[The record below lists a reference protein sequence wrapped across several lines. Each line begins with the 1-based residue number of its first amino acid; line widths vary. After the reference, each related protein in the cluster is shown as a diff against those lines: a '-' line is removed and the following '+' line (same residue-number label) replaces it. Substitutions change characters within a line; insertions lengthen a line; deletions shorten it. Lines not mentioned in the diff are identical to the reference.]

1 MVRSFIGF
9 FGWIGR
15 KEKGAKKARA
25 RGLYSIALLCVLLF
39 CGSQELFG
47 VDRFPRPEFETDYQL
62 PGFTIPQP
70 RSGFYEYLDVA
81 VLAACL
87 AVATYLALKRRSR
100 AGIFML
106 MLFSL
111 FYFGFW
117 RKGCVCP
124 IGAIQNIAL
133 VFFDR
138 SYKIPLTVVAFFVLP
153 LVVTLFFGRTF
164 CAAVCP
170 LGAIQDVFVLQPVK
184 LPSWVAQ
191 PLGLIPYVYL
201 GLAVL
206 FVATGSGFLIC
217 RFDPFVGLFRVSARF
232 GMLVFGAGLLV
243 LGIFVARPY
252 CRFLCPYGVLLR
264 WMSRFSRWHVRISP
278 EDCIECR
285 LCEDSCPFGAIEA
298 PTPERVPE
306 STRTGVRR
314 LFLLLVILPVLVV
327 GGGFVG
333 SNLDRRL
340 SRLNR
345 TVLLA
350 EQVIRE
356 DSGLTRETTLDSRTF
371 RETGKSLS
379 ELYGEAL
386 TIRER
391 FSRGGLIFGG
401 FLGIVLALKLL
412 ELSIRRKRD
421 SYEPNRASC
430 LSCGR
435 CFERCAKEQA
445 RRKGVRLNR
454 RAGILPFF

>member
-1 MVRSFIGF
+1 MVRTFIGF
-9 FGWIGR
+9 VDKFGKKGKGIEKVGIRGR
-15 KEKGAKKARA
+15 YIIIF
-25 RGLYSIALLCVLLF
+25 LSLLLF
-39 CGSQELFG
+39 TGSGQVFG

-81 VLAACL
+81 VLVACL
-87 AVATYLALKRRSR
+87 AGATYLALKRRTR
-100 AGIFML
+100 AGIFLL

-124 IGAIQNIAL
+124 IGSIQNIAL
-133 VFFDR
+133 VFFDP
-138 SYKIPLTVVAFFVLP
+138 SYKIPLIVVAFFVLP
-153 LVVTLFFGRTF
+153 LVFTLFFGRTF

-191 PLGLIPYVYL
+191 PLGLIPYIYL

-206 FVATGSGFLIC
+206 LAATGSGFLIC
-217 RFDPFVGLFRVSARF
+217 RFDPFVGIFRMSARF
-232 GMLVFGAGLLV
+232 SMLVFGTGLLV

-306 STRTGVRR
+306 HNRTGVRR
-314 LFLLLVILPVLVV
+314 LFLLLILLPVLVV

-333 SNLDRRL
+333 SNLDRSL
-340 SRLNR
+340 SSLNR

-356 DSGLTRETTLDSRTF
+356 DSGFTRETTLDSRTF
-371 RETGKSLS
+371 RETGKSES
-379 ELYGEAL
+379 ELFREAL
-386 TIRER
+386 TIRDR

-401 FLGIVLALKLL
+401 FLGIVLALKLI
-412 ELSIRRKRD
+412 ELSVRRKRNR
-421 SYEPNRASC
+421 YEPHRASC

-435 CFERCAKEQA
+435 CFERCSKEQV
-445 RRKGVRLNR
+445 RRKSVRLNS